1 MRQQTREL
9 ALASVLGA
17 LAVLFL
23 FLGGVLP
30 LALYACPL
38 LASACLLPVREECRA
53 SYQWCC
59 FFAAAILGLL
69 LGPDKESALLFC
81 FLGYYPL
88 VQPSFDAIGSR
99 ALRFLTKLGL
109 YVLAV
114 GAMYALLVFVFRLDA
129 VTAEL
134 AATAP
139 WLIGRPLRSARCC
152 SFSMTSCCAAS
163 RGCTEG
169 GREDNKEVGRS
180 HTVPADFL
188 CSYASS
194 FGCSFALR

>member
-88 VQPSFDAIGSR
+88 VQPSLDAIGNR

-134 AATAP
+134 AAAAP
-139 WLIGRPLRSARCC
+139 WLIAATFSLGAAAPLRAAVSKEEERITRKSAGAIRFLPTFYVLMHPP
-152 SFSMTSCCAAS
+152 SAVAS
-163 RGCTEG
+163 R
-169 GREDNKEVGRS
+169 
-180 HTVPADFL
+180 
-188 CSYASS
+188 
-194 FGCSFALR
+194 

>member
-81 FLGYYPL
+81 FLGCTSSP
-88 VQPSFDAIGSR
+88 
-99 ALRFLTKLGL
+99 
-109 YVLAV
+109 
-114 GAMYALLVFVFRLDA
+114 
-129 VTAEL
+129 
-134 AATAP
+134 
-139 WLIGRPLRSARCC
+139 SARCTRC
-152 SFSMTSCCAAS
+152 SS
-163 RGCTEG
+163 
-169 GREDNKEVGRS
+169 
-180 HTVPADFL
+180 L
-188 CSYASS
+188 CSGST
-194 FGCSFALR
+194 R

>member
-53 SYQWCC
+53 SYQWRC

-88 VQPSFDAIGSR
+88 LQPSLDAIGSR

-109 YVLAV
+109 YVL
-114 GAMYALLVFVFRLDA
+114 VFRLDA

-139 WLIGRPLRSARCC
+139 WLI
-152 SFSMTSCCAAS
+152 AA
-163 RGCTEG
+163 T
-169 GREDNKEVGRS
+169 
-180 HTVPADFL
+180 
-188 CSYASS
+188 
-194 FGCSFALR
+194 FALGAVLLFLYDELLRRFARLHRRRKRG

>member
-88 VQPSFDAIGSR
+88 VQPSLDAIGSR

-134 AATAP
+134 
-139 WLIGRPLRSARCC
+139 LFLYDELLRRFARLYRRRK
-152 SFSMTSCCAAS
+152 
-163 RGCTEG
+163 RG
-169 GREDNKEVGRS
+169 
-180 HTVPADFL
+180 
-188 CSYASS
+188 
-194 FGCSFALR
+194 

>member
-109 YVLAV
+109 YVLA
-114 GAMYALLVFVFRLDA
+114 LDA

-139 WLIGRPLRSARCC
+139 WLI
-152 SFSMTSCCAAS
+152 AA
-163 RGCTEG
+163 T
-169 GREDNKEVGRS
+169 
-180 HTVPADFL
+180 
-188 CSYASS
+188 
-194 FGCSFALR
+194 FALGAVLLFLYDELLRRFARLYRRRKRG